1 MQQTNRPNTP
11 GFNPYAAGAKI
22 YGGSRYNPTMGPV
35 DPTGYAERDR
45 MRRVRRNATQ
55 QMLRDRA
62 TKGFGNPGIG
72 RFM

>member
-45 MRRVRRNATQ
+45 MRKVRRNATQ
-55 QMLRDRA
+55 QMLRDRMG
-62 TKGFGNPGIG
+62 KGFGNPGIG